1 MFEQRKNKPNVLV
14 IGYGWGSS
22 AFVQGLDTNK
32 YNVKVIST
40 RPQRLNQPRM
50 INDLAP
56 SYSPPPYRIPI
67 IQDECLALEDTK
79 NQVVCKTQSHTYDY
93 LVIATGSEVNDFG
106 IPGIKEN
113 CLMLKTEEDLE
124 KLNSALKTPKPITI
138 AGAGP
143 TGLELA
149 FRLNSPTQPVT
160 VLEASPTILP
170 GFSPEMQSA
179 ITNLLEKKQ
188 IKVLLNQK
196 IVGIDQTC
204 WKTATGPIPINGP
217 AIWTCGIRPTQFTRQ
232 LNLQPDSKLQV
243 RPNVYALGDCIRGHG
258 PPTAQNAKQQGQ
270 YLATL
275 FNKDFKYD
283 DYKFVEKGRVID
295 VTDRLIVDING
306 RITEFP
312 GILRALFYKFIE

>member
-1 MFEQRKNKPNVLV
+1 MYASLSILSDPINRIFEQRKNKPNVLV

-67 IQDECLALEDTK
+67 IQDECLTLEDTK
-79 NQVVCKTQSHTYDY
+79 KQVVCKTQSHTYDY

-113 CLMLKTEEDLE
+113 CLLLKTEEDLE

-160 VLEASPTILP
+160 VLEASPFESEDNRHRLDMLENCNRP
-170 GFSPEMQSA
+170 Y
-179 ITNLLEKKQ
+179 TNQRTRNLDMWHQAHKFHPR
-188 IKVLLNQK
+188 IKS
-196 IVGIDQTC
+196 T
-204 WKTATGPIPINGP
+204 
-217 AIWTCGIRPTQFTRQ
+217 TQFAAPSQTQR
-232 LNLQPDSKLQV
+232 V
-243 RPNVYALGDCIRGHG
+243 RNR
-258 PPTAQNAKQQGQ
+258 
-270 YLATL
+270 
-275 FNKDFKYD
+275 
-283 DYKFVEKGRVID
+283 
-295 VTDRLIVDING
+295 
-306 RITEFP
+306 
-312 GILRALFYKFIE
+312 